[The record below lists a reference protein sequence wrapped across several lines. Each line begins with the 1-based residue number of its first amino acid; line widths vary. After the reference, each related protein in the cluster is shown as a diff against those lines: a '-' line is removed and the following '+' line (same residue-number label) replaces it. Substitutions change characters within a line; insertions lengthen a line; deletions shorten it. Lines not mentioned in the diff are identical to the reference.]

1 MKYTKTFESFI
12 GKDITYLNEAY
23 IDRDAMMAWVKKH
36 MKFVGTSEEFDG
48 SEGGIHVSGEAQD
61 EYKGNVIY
69 NYYSEDHKNRE
80 FGVWNKWEKELNK
93 KGWYSEWYD
102 AGTVSIWPL

>member
-1 MKYTKTFESFI
+1 MKYLKTFESHI
-12 GKDITYLNEAY
+12 ALNEAKVN
-23 IDRDAMMAWVKKH
+23 RDSMMKWILKYMDFA
-36 MKFVGTSEEFDG
+36 GTTEEFDG
-48 SEGGIHVSGEAQD
+48 SEGGIHLSGEAGD

-69 NYYSEDHKNRE
+69 AYYSEDYKNRE

-102 AGTVSIWPL
+102 AGTVCVWPL